1 MPFTAKSPSVQILEQ
16 DVSGY
21 TTTTA
26 NTILALVGYATKGP
40 LNTIKSVSSKSDFIK
55 FFGNP
60 SSISPWGALTA
71 LRAFNQTSQVLFYRV
86 GNPLGATGTGD
97 STLRLQFAERV
108 ITGYTGSGV
117 ADSSRILIQ
126 AKEYGSAF
134 NGSYITITQRTNPV
148 NGDSL
153 FDWRFYYNGS
163 LVETYQAIS
172 FKKSDS
178 RFFNTLITADVSN
191 GGSAWL
197 STVIK
202 YSAASPNTV
211 RLVPF
216 GTAGTVNTFYL
227 GVSTGV
233 GDSRSANV
241 GRGDTFSAIA
251 GTSTYYTY
259 RIGRDGILLNS
270 GDTLFSNALATTG
283 PFANKELNDFHIV
296 AVPDN
301 GNSLVA
307 DALVALVEN
316 RTDALALIDPPFGKS
331 VANVVNWHNGTG
343 SQGRTTVLN
352 SSYAA
357 TWWPWLKD
365 FNSISGQYV
374 WAPPSEFIAEKLLQV
389 DVNWGPWYAPAGDIR
404 GKITAY
410 DYEQSP
416 SQSDRDQ
423 LYGDLNAINPIVN
436 FAGKGLEVYGQK
448 TLLRA
453 NSALNRLNVRRMVI
467 YVKKLIKKAMDSMV
481 FEPNTT
487 DSWSR
492 ARTIINSI
500 LEPVRQANGLA
511 DYKVTIDSTT
521 TTPDLIAQNIMNGII
536 QIVPVGAIEIIQ
548 LTLQIKPAGSTIT

>member
-55 FFGNP
+55 LFGNP
-60 SSISPWGALTA
+60 SSTSPWGALTA
-71 LRAFNQTSQVLFYRV
+71 LRAFNQTNQVLFYRV
-86 GNPLGATGTGD
+86 GNPLGATGSGD
-97 STLRLQFAERV
+97 STVRLQYAERV
-108 ITGYTGSGV
+108 ISGYTQAGT
-117 ADSSRILIQ
+117 ADSSRILFQ
-126 AKEYGSAF
+126 AEEYGSAF
-134 NGSYITITQRTNPV
+134 NGSYITITQRTNPL
-148 NGDSL
+148 NGDSI

-163 LVETYQAIS
+163 LVETYQNINFRKA
-172 FKKSDS
+172 DS
-178 RFFNTLITADVSN
+178 RFYSTLINADPSN
-191 GGSAWL
+191 GGSSWV
-197 STVIK
+197 SVVVK
-202 YSAASPNTV
+202 YSNQSPNLA

-227 GVSTGV
+227 GQANGV
-233 GDSRSANV
+233 GDSRSASV
-241 GRGDTFSAIA
+241 GRGDTYSAIVGA
-251 GTSTYYTY
+251 STYYQY

-270 GDTLFSNALATTG
+270 GDTLFTNALATTG
-283 PFANKELNDFHIV
+283 VFANKEVNDFHIV

-301 GNSLVA
+301 GNSGVA

-343 SQGRTTVLN
+343 SQGRTSVLN

-365 FNSISGQYV
+365 FNSISGQYL

-389 DVNWGPWYAPAGDIR
+389 DANWGPWYAPAGDVR

-410 DYEQSP
+410 DYESSP

-448 TLLRA
+448 TLLRS
-453 NSALNRLNVRRMVI
+453 NTALNRLNVRRMVI
-467 YVKKLIKKAMDSMV
+467 YVKKLIKKAMDSIV